1 MRRLAILTVL
11 VLFVLTGPGAPRTG
25 AYAPDAQTAA
35 AEQVLLDQ
43 VNRERAAAGLAPA
56 SGDPV
61 LADLA
66 RAQAQR
72 MRDAG
77 RGFHNE
83 RLHVEIPRPWRA
95 YAENVA
101 WGSSLAE
108 VERLLVGSSPH
119 RANILGSYDRV
130 GVGVASG
137 VDMVYVSQVFVRTG

>member
-1 MRRLAILTVL
+1 MRRLALLTVVVLL
-11 VLFVLTGPGAPRTG
+11 VLGPPGTPAA
-25 AYAPDAQTAA
+25 AYAPDPQTAA
-35 AEQVLLDQ
+35 AEQVLSDQ
-43 VNRERAAAGLAPA
+43 VNRARAAAGLSPA
-56 SGDPV
+56 AVDPV

-83 RLHVEIPRPWRA
+83 RLHLEIPRPWGA

-108 VERLLVGSSPH
+108 VEQLLLGSSPH

-130 GVGVASG
+130 GVGVAG
-137 VDMVYVSQVFVRTG
+137 GADMVYVSLVFVRTR